1 MLPIACQTAGP
12 NGFTFLGGRA
22 VLKAKQNSNFFS
34 QKKKNCNGQLR
45 ALQLVVN
52 RIKVERVLL

>member
-34 QKKKNCNGQLR
+34 QKKKLQR
-45 ALQLVVN
+45 ATPGPSASC
-52 RIKVERVLL
+52 